1 MVGHREPAD
10 RRSSL
15 NLAVTALALLAVV
28 LAWPVPRGLARLTS
42 LRRAPRA
49 ALVLWQSSAVAA
61 VLAAL
66 LAAPAA
72 VLSIVEAT
80 PGTPGGARPD
90 LTPEN
95 VALWPAPVATL
106 ITGVVAAR
114 LLFSG
119 DRVGRRLRAARRR
132 HRDLVDLLAV
142 DDIRDAADDGRMRVL
157 EHSTPT
163 AYCVPG
169 LARRVVVTRGTLDS
183 LGPDELTAVLS
194 HERAHLTARHDLVL
208 EFFTVMHEA
217 VPRFMRSVQALHSVT
232 LLIEVLADRAAV
244 RSVGVVAT
252 ARAIVAMVGGPRPE
266 GALGMSGS
274 GPASVSDARLRIE
287 LLEGGR
293 VIGLPNAVAS
303 GLMYAASGLLVAAP
317 VALLLAALPTTQH

>member
-1 MVGHREPAD
+1 M
-10 RRSSL
+10 
-15 NLAVTALALLAVV
+15 
-28 LAWPVPRGLARLTS
+28 LAWPVPRGLARLTG

-49 ALVLWQSSAVAA
+49 SLVLWQATAVAA

-72 VLSIVEAT
+72 VLAIVEAT
-80 PGTPGGARPD
+80 PALTSGSGTGSGVRPTAAPSLSLD
-90 LTPEN
+90 K
-95 VALWPAPVATL
+95 VGLWPAPVALLVTA
-106 ITGVVAAR
+106 VVAAR

-142 DDIRDAADDGRMRVL
+142 DGAHDPREDDRMRVL
-157 EHSTPT
+157 EHATPT

-169 LARRVVVTRGTLDS
+169 VARRVVVTRGTLDS
-183 LGPDELTAVLS
+183 LAADELGAVLA

-217 VPRFMRSVQALHSVT
+217 VPRFMRSAQALHSVT

-266 GALGMSGS
+266 GALGMSAS
-274 GPASVSDARLRIE
+274 GLASVSDARQRID

-293 VIGLPNAVAS
+293 VFGLPNMVVS
-303 GLMYAASGLLVAAP
+303 GLMYTASGLLVAVP
-317 VALLLAALPTTQH
+317 VALLLAALPPAAL